1 MNILVLKL
9 ILAPIIIGSAS
20 LAGRRWGPAV
30 SGWIVGMP
38 LTSGPVIFF
47 VALSHSTAFAANAAL
62 GVLSGGLSL
71 VAYALT
77 YSWLAVKFRW
87 QIAITGS
94 LLVFATS
101 TTILQNFTFPLLP
114 VFFMVA
120 TAIVLGLRFMPKD
133 TVVKESE
140 SQPGKWDIPFRILI
154 GTSFILLLTGIA
166 PFIGSRLTGLLT
178 TIPLYVTILSI
189 FAHRHQGPA
198 AAAHVLRGLLYGMF
212 AFTGF
217 FIVLSL
223 LIEKTNLAVSFGTA
237 ILTALVIQGSSLYI
251 LNLFHSK

>member
-9 ILAPIIIGSAS
+9 ILAPVIIGSAS
-20 LAGRRWGPAV
+20 LAGRKWGPAV

-47 VALSHSTAFAANAAL
+47 VALSHEKAFAANAAL

-87 QIAITGS
+87 QVSIAGS
-94 LLVFATS
+94 LLVFSIS
-101 TTILQNFTFPLLP
+101 TALLQNFTFPLLP
-114 VFFMVA
+114 IFGMVCA
-120 TAIVLGLRFMPKD
+120 ALVVGLWLMPKD
-133 TVVKESE
+133 VVEKESE
-140 SQPGKWDIPFRILI
+140 NKPGAWDIPARIFI

-178 TIPLYVTILSI
+178 TIPLYVTILTI
-189 FAHRHQGPA
+189 FAHRNQGPA

-217 FIVLSL
+217 FITLSL
-223 LIEKTNLAVSFGTA
+223 LIEQVSLAAAFGAA
-237 ILTALVIQGSSLYI
+237 ILAALVIQGSSLLI
-251 LNLFHSK
+251 LRQLHH

>member
-9 ILAPIIIGSAS
+9 ILAPVIIGSAS

-101 TTILQNFTFPLLP
+101 TTILQNFTFPLQP

-166 PFIGSRLTGLLT
+166 PLIGSRLTGLLT
-178 TIPLYVTILSI
+178 TIPLYVTILTV

-217 FIVLSL
+217 FIVLCL
-223 LIEKTNLAVSFGTA
+223 LIEKSSLAVSFGLA
-237 ILTALVIQGSSLYI
+237 ILIESVA
-251 LNLFHSK
+251 

>member
-1 MNILVLKL
+1 MNIPALKL

-20 LAGRRWGPAV
+20 LAGRKWGPAV

-47 VALSHSTAFAANAAL
+47 VALSNEKAFAANAAL

-94 LLVFATS
+94 LLVFSVS
-101 TTILQNFTFPLLP
+101 TVLLQNFTFPLMP
-114 VFFMVA
+114 VFLLLCAALV
-120 TAIVLGLRFMPKD
+120 IGLWFMPKD
-133 TVVKESE
+133 AVETESE
-140 SQPGKWDIPFRILI
+140 NKPGRWDIPGRIFI

-166 PFIGSRLTGLLT
+166 PYIGSRLTGLLT

-189 FAHRHQGPA
+189 FAHRNQGPA

-217 FIVLSL
+217 FITLSL
-223 LIEKTNLAVSFGTA
+223 LIEQINLAAAFGAA
-237 ILTALVIQGSSLYI
+237 IITALIIQGSSLWI
-251 LNLFHSK
+251 LHRRK